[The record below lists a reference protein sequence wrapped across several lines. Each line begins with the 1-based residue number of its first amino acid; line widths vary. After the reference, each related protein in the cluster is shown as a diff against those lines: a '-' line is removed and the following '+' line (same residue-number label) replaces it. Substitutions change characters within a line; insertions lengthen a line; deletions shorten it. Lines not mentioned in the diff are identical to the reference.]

1 MPNKI
6 SHKKRILSEQIIS
19 KMAVEP
25 HDIISFKYS
34 VEENYD
40 KNPLVYILPAKDK
53 DRKMTQKM
61 KTHIYGLNLNYLREY
76 VVQQLFKET
85 GIIRKSSQYVILKK
99 FNLYKKAFRTYVIDE
114 MIGVKLVE
122 YNKDIEVAEFKKK
135 LKFMNPEELGE
146 LESDLKDSAKDEIKM
161 IIEERKARGI
171 KK

>member
-6 SHKKRILSEQIIS
+6 NHKKRILSEQIIS

-25 HDIISFKYS
+25 HDIISFKYN
-34 VEENYD
+34 VEDNFD
-40 KNPLVYILPAKDK
+40 KNPLIYILPAKDRE
-53 DRKMTQKM
+53 RKLTQKM

-76 VVQQLFKET
+76 VVQELFKET
-85 GIIRKSSQYVILKK
+85 VIIRKSSEYVMLKK

-114 MIGVKLVE
+114 MIGVKLIE
-122 YNKDIEVAEFKKK
+122 YKRDIEVNEFKKR

-146 LESDLKDSAKDEIKM
+146 LESDLKDSAEDKIKM
-161 IIEERKARGI
+161 IIEERKIRGI

>member
-6 SHKKRILSEQIIS
+6 SHKKRILSEQAVS

-25 HDIISFKYS
+25 HDIISFKYNVDNS
-34 VEENYD
+34 YD
-40 KNPLVYILPAKDK
+40 KNPLVYIIPAKDK

-61 KTHIYGLNLNYLREY
+61 KTHIYGINFNYLREY

-85 GIIRKSSQYVILKK
+85 GIVRKSPQYVILKK

-114 MIGVKLVE
+114 MIGVKLVFYE
-122 YNKDIEVAEFKKK
+122 TDSLKRRFNANPAENEHKRMVNLREFSK
-135 LKFMNPEELGE
+135 NE
-146 LESDLKDSAKDEIKM
+146 LKDTIK
-161 IIEERKARGI
+161 ERKIGGI

>member
-6 SHKKRILSEQIIS
+6 NHKKRILSEQMIS

-25 HDIISFKYS
+25 HDIISFKYN
-34 VEENYD
+34 VEGSYD

-53 DRKMTQKM
+53 ERKMTQKM

-85 GIIRKSSQYVILKK
+85 GIIRKSSEYVILKK
-99 FNLYKKAFRTYVIDE
+99 FNWYKKAFRTYILDE

-122 YNKDIEVAEFKKK
+122 YQRDIEVNEFKKR

-146 LESDLKDSAKDEIKM
+146 LESDLRDSAKDRVKM